1 MTRPLILCLI
11 GISCLLFGSAV
22 ALPIF
27 TLEPKAGE
35 WTPLAQIISPSD
47 MQAKAM
53 RLLEGVVILWNEGEK
68 MLALLIAI
76 FSLILPTLKL
86 TMLWM
91 EGILS
96 EGLPEKWALFL
107 RAVSRYAML
116 EVFLVALTVLLIKEM
131 PGGSRVT
138 LQAGFYTFSASVL
151 LSLMTAHWMERAT
164 KSA

>member
-1 MTRPLILCLI
+1 MTRPLILGLI

-35 WTPLAQIISPSD
+35 WTPLAKIISPSD
-47 MQAKAM
+47 MQPRAM
-53 RLLEGVVILWNEGEK
+53 RLLQGVATLWNEGER
-68 MLALLIAI
+68 MLALLIAL
-76 FSLILPTLKL
+76 FPLILPTLKL
-86 TMLWM
+86 TMLWV
-91 EGILS
+91 EGMLS
-96 EGLPEKWALFL
+96 GGLPAKWIRFL

-131 PGGSRVT
+131 PGGSHVI

-151 LSLMTAHWMERAT
+151 LSLMSAHWMERINRH
-164 KSA
+164 

>member
-1 MTRPLILCLI
+1 MTRPVILGLI

-27 TLEPKAGE
+27 TIEPKAGD
-35 WTPLAQIISPSD
+35 WTEMVAILSPTD
-47 MQAKAM
+47 MQPQTM
-53 RLLEGVVILWNEGEK
+53 RLLQGVGILWGEGER
-68 MLALLIAI
+68 MLALLIAL

-91 EGILS
+91 EGTLS
-96 EGLPEKWALFL
+96 EGLPDKWIMFL

-131 PGGSRVT
+131 PGGSRIT
-138 LQAGFYTFSASVL
+138 LQSGFYTFSTSVL
-151 LSLMTAHWMERAT
+151 LSLFTAHWMERINRH
-164 KSA
+164 

>member
-1 MTRPLILCLI
+1 MTRPVILGLI

-27 TLEPKAGE
+27 TIEPKAGD
-35 WTPLAQIISPSD
+35 WTELAAILSPPD
-47 MQAKAM
+47 MQPQTM
-53 RLLEGVVILWNEGEK
+53 RLLQGVGILWNEGER
-68 MLALLIAI
+68 MLALLIAL

-96 EGLPEKWALFL
+96 EGLPDKWIMFL

-131 PGGSRVT
+131 PGGSRIT
-138 LQAGFYTFSASVL
+138 LQSGFYTFS
-151 LSLMTAHWMERAT
+151 
-164 KSA
+164 

>member
-1 MTRPLILCLI
+1 MILCLV
-11 GISCLLFGSAV
+11 GTCCLLFGSAV
-22 ALPIF
+22 VLPIF

-53 RLLEGVVILWNEGEK
+53 RLLEGVAILWNEGERI
-68 MLALLIAI
+68 LALLIAL
-76 FSLILPTLKL
+76 FSLVLPTLKL
-86 TMLWM
+86 TMLWL
-91 EGILS
+91 EVFLK

-151 LSLMTAHWMERAT
+151 LSLMAAHWMER
-164 KSA
+164 SARQN

>member
-1 MTRPLILCLI
+1 
-11 GISCLLFGSAV
+11 
-22 ALPIF
+22 
-27 TLEPKAGE
+27 
-35 WTPLAQIISPSD
+35 

-53 RLLEGVVILWNEGEK
+53 RLLEGVAILWNEGERI
-68 MLALLIAI
+68 LALLIAL
-76 FSLILPTLKL
+76 FSLVLPTLKL

-91 EGILS
+91 EVVLE

-151 LSLMTAHWMERAT
+151 LSLMAAHWMER
-164 KSA
+164 SARQN

>member
-1 MTRPLILCLI
+1 MTRPLILSLI

-47 MQAKAM
+47 MQPKAM
-53 RLLEGVVILWNEGEK
+53 RLLEGVAILWNEGERI
-68 MLALLIAI
+68 LALLIAL

-91 EGILS
+91 EGLLS

-116 EVFLVALTVLLIKEM
+116 EVFLVALTVLLVKEM

-151 LSLMTAHWMERAT
+151 LSLMTAHWMERAA
-164 KSA
+164 KSD